1 MEVVRLTIIR
11 KKDENKLKPEDVP
24 KLMVDKKIP
33 QQAFM
38 SAFRKYS
45 K

>member
-1 MEVVRLTIIR
+1 
-11 KKDENKLKPEDVP
+11 
-24 KLMVDKKIP
+24 MVDKKIP

-45 K
+45 NNITLYEEEEYCKELEFLYAGVEII